1 MRGRTRC
8 VSNPIMSPWQVAC
21 PNTKII
27 NGNRTSSRALT
38 QVVDYRAVD
47 LVGHLSANYSSPEKQ
62 FDVIYDCAGLTTALY
77 PSSPA
82 YLNPTG
88 IFVDICVMAVPKE
101 TGGQV
106 RSFVR
111 LMERTWRPS
120 WLGGT
125 PRRYKSAF
133 LLAHTSVRW
142 PGSPYGRS
150 GRSGLRTVRE
160 HTQPYPYP
168 HL

>member
-1 MRGRTRC
+1 MRGRTRY
-8 VSNPIMSPWQVAC
+8 VSRQTHDVPPWQVAC
-21 PNTKII
+21 PNDINI
-27 NGNRTSSRALT
+27 NGNTSSRSLA

-62 FDVIYDCAGLTTALY
+62 FDVIYDCAGLTPALY

-82 YLNPTG
+82 YLTPTG

-111 LMERTWRPS
+111 LMEWTWRPS

-133 LLAHTSVRW
+133 LLGHTSVRG

-150 GRSGLRTVRE
+150 GRSGLRTVHR
-160 HTQPYPYP
+160 TRA
-168 HL
+168 